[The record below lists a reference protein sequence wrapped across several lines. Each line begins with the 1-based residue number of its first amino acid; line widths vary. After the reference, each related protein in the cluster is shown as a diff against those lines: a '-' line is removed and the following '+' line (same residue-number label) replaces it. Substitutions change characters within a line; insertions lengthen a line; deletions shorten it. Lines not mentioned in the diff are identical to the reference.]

1 MSAENKKKALLI
13 IVCDTSETVI
23 KNVCGLKFFS
33 AFALPPV
40 LLCHF
45 GNIFSYSLYFSKY
58 QLLWLQNFL
67 PQTSW
72 LLFSFK
78 IFLKTHVKN
87 KENLLSGISVAFS
100 SVSFIYVLSF
110 RVWSS
115 YRSWLID
122 LLHRFCNAL
131 PPVSLPLHSNS
142 PCILIRSDS
151 SLAVCLH
158 RFPALQLLALRPL
171 FLLWSEI
178 FLSTNLS
185 KLP

>member
-1 MSAENKKKALLI
+1 MGWS
-13 IVCDTSETVI
+13 
-23 KNVCGLKFFS
+23 FFS
-33 AFALPPV
+33 VCFTTCFTM
-40 LLCHF
+40 LLLKYILKISQ
-45 GNIFSYSLYFSKY
+45 NISCYGYETSSLSDKLEYF
-58 QLLWLQNFL
+58 
-67 PQTSW
+67 

-78 IFLKTHVKN
+78 IFLKTHVF
-87 KENLLSGISVAFS
+87 LSGISVAFS

-110 RVWSS
+110 RAWSS

-122 LLHRFCNAL
+122 LMHRFCNAL

-158 RFPALQLLALRPL
+158 RFPALQLLALRL
-171 FLLWSEI
+171 LLLLWSQI